1 MTNLFII
8 DEIYTSG
15 FKTGALDI
23 VSIFAI
29 LCAILTIVSKN
40 PIVSVLFL
48 IGLFGSISSYLILLG
63 LNFIGFSYLIVYIGA
78 VSILFLF
85 ILMLI
90 NIRVSEL
97 QSNTK
102 NSIPLALF
110 ITIFFNYLVFQ
121 FLPYDLAILNNSNYG
136 SALNNVLY
144 HTSLN
149 GASHEKIFNG
159 GASSKIS
166 SLGAEGSGLGSSDL
180 FFATSSSWDGNL
192 IETSHIS
199 SIGNILYTSHSMWLI
214 LASFI
219 LLLAMIGA
227 IVITIK
233 PKNWGISSMVE
244 YPFYTRVVKCSNH
257 LFLKKSIV

>member
-1 MTNLFII
+1 MSYLFIV
-8 DEIYTSG
+8 DEMYTGG
-15 FKTGALDI
+15 FKTGALEI
-23 VSIFAI
+23 VSVFAI

-48 IGLFGSISSYLILLG
+48 IGLFGSVSSYLILLG
-63 LNFIGFSYLIVYIGA
+63 LNFIGLSYLIVYIGA

-121 FLPYDLAILNNSNYG
+121 FLPYDLAILNNSNNG

-144 HTSLN
+144 QSYPFPVPTTSGKKPAGVAFPYPDYVGDQEWN
-149 GASHEKIFNG
+149 MGQTGTVN
-159 GASSKIS
+159 
-166 SLGAEGSGLGSSDL
+166 SDL
-180 FFATSSSWDGNL
+180 FFATSSS
-192 IETSHIS
+192 
-199 SIGNILYTSHSMWLI
+199 
-214 LASFI
+214 
-219 LLLAMIGA
+219 
-227 IVITIK
+227 
-233 PKNWGISSMVE
+233 
-244 YPFYTRVVKCSNH
+244 
-257 LFLKKSIV
+257 